1 MKFTL
6 KLSFIILI
14 ILPIHLFAS
23 DFEIRSTINKDNDP
37 VAAYNSVDDEYLVV
51 WTEYSNVSIEVL
63 GQRMKADGTG
73 SIGSAFVISTIG
85 AFPSVSYNPQSNDY
99 LVTFSLSGN
108 IIGRRVSNV
117 GTLVGSPVTY
127 ISKTNSIY
135 SRVIYNEL
143 ANNYLLFAGELT
155 DLGNDQ
161 SNIKIHSIKISVDG
175 QPAGTEKLIRDQG
188 HGNYSDGARFAIA
201 YAPIVSTETPTGRF
215 LLAIKDPTD
224 LTMLDENGTIVSKV
238 NDSQHPGNIVDD
250 HIPFQQSKIGISH
263 NVDVAF
269 GNFEGENIFMVVW
282 GDRDNQYQSQSW
294 SGIWAG
300 IVNATQIEYESDD
313 GVSSNVFPVSAIFE
327 HSIDNLS
334 FKSWKPVIAYNK
346 AAYKFMVAWRETPTN
361 ASGNDTKV
369 NHIRANTVYSS
380 LPPVSLNVVLS
391 AVTGTE
397 DPMGP
402 AIAVSEKSPN
412 ALVAWEDSRN
422 ISTNDI
428 DLYGNIWSTTS
439 EKSLVLESP
448 NGNEVWVVGTQ
459 QEISWKSEGIGSVE
473 VKIEYSTDYGATF
486 NLINFQTN
494 TDGSNIYN
502 WTVPNTPSTQCL
514 VKISAGGLSDYSD
527 LVFTINEP
535 PRITIVEPNGGESW
549 IAGEQQ
555 QIKWESA
562 NVGSYDVQLEY
573 STDNGTTYKF
583 IDFVTNIDGLNTYN
597 WEVPNTPSNQCLV
610 KVSVLGISDNS
621 DAIFTITG
629 IPKITVD
636 SPNGGEVFISN
647 IIPQELMEIKW
658 ISKNFD
664 NPVRIDIEY
673 FTQNLKWSRVIAEN
687 TPNDGSYETVY
698 WGPNNLYYPKI
709 MQARIRVA
717 DANKNA
723 PGEPED
729 GKIYDWSNSSFT
741 IKEHEGLSIIS
752 PNGGE
757 VWEYGSQHE
766 IKWISNNISN
776 TVTIAL
782 GVYDPVGSL
791 VGYGIAVTDNDGSY
805 IWTVDADWKSLDS
818 LKCIVEISEYSDTI
832 SLRDHS
838 DSYFTVVQNTSAGES
853 VYVDLGNGTEITFDS
868 VDSSGTT
875 TLNVT
880 QTGTPPPNSFTVL
893 GSPNYYNI
901 QTTSSFTGN
910 VKININYSDSGLT
923 EMEESNLRLNVFDTL
938 LTKWVD
944 ITTIM
949 DLENNNISGEV
960 DHLSE
965 FAILMPN
972 SDSQVYT
979 VTNTNDTGE
988 GSFRKAIDDANKNGS
1003 PDKIKFNIPK
1013 ADPNYDVSK
1022 GVWYIRPV
1030 TYFES
1035 LLDSGT
1041 VIDGTSQRIFIGEDT
1056 NTEGPEIVISGTNM
1070 STNNGCLI
1078 IQGNKIEIYELTIN
1092 NFNSAAVL
1100 IANSN
1105 NNVISGCYIGT
1116 DCTGMKS
1123 EENRSG
1129 IEMGPNVNGTL
1140 IGPSVFLDKPNVIS
1154 GNSQNGIF
1162 IVENSKNNEI
1172 IGNYIGVNKNASDT
1186 IQNKLRGIDLS
1197 RGANNN
1203 TIMENFI
1210 GGNYQGIY
1218 ISESSNN
1225 LVIANKIGTNDTW
1238 EYELSNSSGVLVFN
1252 NSSEN
1257 IIRENIIGYNKG
1269 WGIKVSGVNSI
1280 RNTISQNFIAD
1291 NIGLGIDNSD
1301 GGNLE
1306 LSTPVIVS
1314 VSNTE
1319 ISGTAGPNQV
1329 IEIFADSSNEGKEY
1343 LESTISDASGNFSV
1357 TLNSSLILPYI
1368 TATAT
1373 DDLGNTSE
1381 FSLPII
1387 ITNIDEI
1394 EKQIPTDYT
1403 LFQNYPNPFN
1413 PSTILSYQIPS
1424 SGHISL
1430 KIYDILGKEIKTLVN
1445 QKQQA
1450 GNYEISFDAKNL
1462 PSGVYFYQLKT
1473 KFNTMTKKML
1483 LLE

>member
-73 SIGSAFVISTIG
+73 SIGSAFIISTIG

-313 GVSSNVFPVSAIFE
+313 GVSSTVFPVSAIFE
-327 HSIDNLS
+327 HSTDNLS

-573 STDNGTTYKF
+573 STDNGTTYMF

-610 KVSVLGISDNS
+610 KVSVLGVTDISDDNYS
-621 DAIFTITG
+621 ISQDKG
-629 IPKITVD
+629 IK
-636 SPNGGEVFISN
+636 
-647 IIPQELMEIKW
+647 
-658 ISKNFD
+658 
-664 NPVRIDIEY
+664 
-673 FTQNLKWSRVIAEN
+673 VIA
-687 TPNDGSYETVY
+687 
-698 WGPNNLYYPKI
+698 
-709 MQARIRVA
+709 
-717 DANKNA
+717 
-723 PGEPED
+723 
-729 GKIYDWSNSSFT
+729 
-741 IKEHEGLSIIS
+741 

-757 VWEYGSQHE
+757 VWKTDSIQE
-766 IKWISNNISN
+766 IKWLSTNQTDSVLIYLSWHTEGQS
-776 TVTIAL
+776 
-782 GVYDPVGSL
+782 GMFL
-791 VGYGIAVTDNDGSY
+791 VSHTPNDGSFNWRVKFY
-805 IWTVDADWKSLDS
+805 SIDS
-818 LKCIVEISEYSDTI
+818 VKCKISIKDFKDQEYVSAESESHFMI
-832 SLRDHS
+832 IK
-838 DSYFTVVQNTSAGES
+838 NTPVGEDITL
-853 VYVDLGNGTEITFDS
+853 DLGGGADILIES

-1140 IGPSVFLDKPNVIS
+1140 IGPSVFLEKPNVIS

-1291 NIGLGIDNSD
+1291 NIGLGIDNAD

-1357 TLNSSLILPYI
+1357 TLISSLILPYI